1 MICML
6 SSGPVCDET
15 LIGGG
20 VLGAMR
26 PGSLLIVM
34 SSIPVATAQHQAE
47 LAAEK
52 GIDYL
57 MRPFPAARR
66 GHVKGLWPSWPAVPR
81 MHSSGPVLC

>member
-1 MICML
+1 ML

-34 SSIPVATAQHQAE
+34 SSIPVATAQRQAE
-47 LAAEK
+47 LAAER

-57 MRPFPAARR
+57 DAPVSGGETGARE
-66 GHVKGLWPSWPAVPR
+66 GTLAIMAGGAQDVL
-81 MHSSGPVLC
+81 SGPALSWR